1 MGPTSGYSRRE
12 MSAWRRWLWA
22 GLTRAGLGLGLGLVA
37 LGCEAE
43 LSHPPVA
50 RLSLTP
56 GYVREGDAF
65 VTVVEL
71 SGKTS
76 ADPFDDP
83 TGKFPLQF
91 QWTLPD
97 GARIESG
104 KVTGAELTSRLAGDR
119 PVDVTLEVTD
129 ADGLTASATKRVGI
143 FQP

>member
-1 MGPTSGYSRRE
+1 MGRTSGYSRRE
-12 MSAWRRWLWA
+12 MGAWRKWLWA
-22 GLTRAGLGLGLGLVA
+22 GLAGASLGLGA

-83 TGKFPLQF
+83 TGKFPLEF
-91 QWTLPD
+91 KWTLPD

-104 KVTGAELTSRLAGDR
+104 KVTGAELKIRLAGDR
-119 PVDVTLEVTD
+119 PVDMTLEVTD